1 MGTFMNL
8 SSFSVVRVT
17 RRQIRCGL
25 KKPRMEK
32 SVRSKKRSN
41 WLKYLVLKAAMNGV
55 YNKLKACIWTEV
67 RKQINS

>member
-32 SVRSKKRSN
+32 SVRS
-41 WLKYLVLKAAMNGV
+41 
-55 YNKLKACIWTEV
+55 
-67 RKQINS
+67 